1 MKKNT
6 DRPQSISIVNGL
18 FLCAVVA
25 VYSLS
30 GLFTKKASMY
40 DFLSIPY
47 FSCLLG
53 LVFVLGLYAVL
64 WQVVLKGVP
73 LSRAYLFR
81 SLTVVY
87 GLGLAYFVFH
97 ENITAMNII
106 GALVVLCG
114 LLILLGEKTQ

>member
-1 MKKNT
+1 MT
-6 DRPQSISIVNGL
+6 DNNKQHPISIANSL

-30 GLFTKKASMY
+30 GLFTKKASLY

-47 FSCLLG
+47 LSCLFG
-53 LVFVLGLYAVL
+53 LFFVFGLYAVL
-64 WQVVLKGVP
+64 WQMVLKRIP

-97 ENITAMNII
+97 EDITAMNLV
-106 GALVVLCG
+106 GAFVVLCG
-114 LLILLGEKTQ
+114 LVILLSEKTP